1 MLENFLK
8 TLIINL
14 KIFMETK
21 FSRAVAETQFIRRP
35 AVTRNAA

>member
-14 KIFMETK
+14 KIFTETE
-21 FSRAVAETQFIRRP
+21 FRRAVAETQFMHQP
-35 AVTRNAA
+35 TVTRNAA